1 LVKGVVVRWDPPFVC
16 LNKKHLGEGGGWVG
30 GVGGDT
36 EPIKPGAPA
45 WLYQLFMERVGP
57 RAGQARG

>member
-1 LVKGVVVRWDPPFVC
+1 MLLWDPPFVC

-30 GVGGDT
+30 GGDT